1 MRGLVLAL
9 LLLAVPGIAH
19 ADDDDKPQVQ
29 KMKFVERGDS
39 LYVTTSIGK
48 LFDFAAFQ
56 GLTTGFASTVAI
68 QIWVYPKDSRE
79 PIAITSLVR
88 SAVWDV
94 WDEVYTVKTCKT
106 CTAQKVKSPAEVLK
120 LLTSIDDFPVAKL
133 ADIPYED
140 IYTLALRADLN
151 PVSKETLTEV
161 RRWLSQSSGGIDRGG
176 VFFGSFVSAFVNP
189 KIAPADR
196 VLRVVSTFYRP
207 TPAPAAKP

>member
-1 MRGLVLAL
+1 MRALVVAL
-9 LLLAVPGIAH
+9 LLVTTVARAR
-19 ADDDDKPQVQ
+19 ADDDDTLQLQ

-48 LFDFAAFQ
+48 LFDFEAFQ
-56 GLTTGFASTVAI
+56 GLKSGFASTVAI

-79 PIAITSLVR
+79 PIAITTLVR
-88 SAVWDV
+88 SAVWDI
-94 WDEVYTVKTCKT
+94 WDEIYTVKACKT
-106 CTAQKVKSPAEVLK
+106 CPAQKVKSPAEALK

-133 ADIPYED
+133 ADIPYDD
-140 IYTLALRADLN
+140 IYYLALRADLN

-196 VLRVVSTFYRP
+196 VLRVQSQPFYRP
-207 TPAPAAKP
+207 APRP

>member
-1 MRGLVLAL
+1 MKRLVLAL
-9 LLLAVPGIAH
+9 LLVASLAH
-19 ADDDDKPQVQ
+19 ADDDDLPQLQ

-68 QIWVYPKDSRE
+68 QIWVYPKNSHE
-79 PIAITSLVR
+79 PIAITTLVR

-94 WDEVYTVKTCKT
+94 WDEVYTVKVCKT
-106 CTAQKVKSPAEVLK
+106 CTPQKVKSPAEVLK
-120 LLTSIDDFPVAKL
+120 LLTSIDDFPVAQL
-133 ADIPYED
+133 ADIPYDD
-140 IYTLALRADLN
+140 IYYLALRADLN

-196 VLRVVSTFYRP
+196 VLRIVSQPFYRP
-207 TPAPAAKP
+207 KP

>member
-1 MRGLVLAL
+1 MKWLVVAL
-9 LLLAVPGIAH
+9 LLVSLRPAR
-19 ADDDDKPQVQ
+19 ADDDDAPIVQ
-29 KMKFVERGDS
+29 DMKFVERGED

-68 QIWVYPKDSRE
+68 QIWVYPDNSHE
-79 PIAITSLVR
+79 PIAITTLVR

-94 WDEVYTVKTCKT
+94 WDEVYTVKLCKT
-106 CTAQKVKSPAEVLK
+106 CPAKKVKSPAEVLK
-120 LLTSIDDFPVAKL
+120 LLTSIDDLPVARL

-140 IYTLALRADLN
+140 HYFLALRADLN

-196 VLRVVSTFYRP
+196 VLRLQSRPFYRP
-207 TPAPAAKP
+207 KPKGVP

>member
-1 MRGLVLAL
+1 MMRALVVAL
-9 LLLAVPGIAH
+9 LLVTGVAR
-19 ADDDDKPQVQ
+19 ADDDDLPQLQ

-48 LFDFAAFQ
+48 LFDFEAFQ
-56 GLTTGFASTVAI
+56 GLKSGFASTVAI

-79 PIAITSLVR
+79 PIAITTLVR
-88 SAVWDV
+88 SAVWDI
-94 WDEVYTVKTCKT
+94 WDEIYTVKTCKT
-106 CTAQKVKSPAEVLK
+106 CPAQKVKSPAEALK
-120 LLTSIDDFPVAKL
+120 LLTSVEDFPVAKL
-133 ADIPYED
+133 ADIPYDD
-140 IYTLALRADLN
+140 IYYLALRADLN

-196 VLRVVSTFYRP
+196 VLRVQSQPFYRP
-207 TPAPAAKP
+207 APKP

>member
-1 MRGLVLAL
+1 MRALVVAML
-9 LLLAVPGIAH
+9 LVAGVAR
-19 ADDDDKPQVQ
+19 ADDDDLPELQ
-29 KMKFVERGDS
+29 KMRFVERGDD
-39 LYVTTSIGK
+39 LYVSTSIGK
-48 LFDFAAFQ
+48 LFDFDAFQ
-56 GLTTGFASTVAI
+56 GLKSGFASTVAI

-79 PIAITSLVR
+79 PIAITTLVR
-88 SAVWDV
+88 SAVYDI
-94 WDEVYTVKTCKT
+94 WDEVYTVKACKT
-106 CTAQKVKSPAEVLK
+106 CAAQKVKSPAEALK

-140 IYTLALRADLN
+140 IYYLAVRADLN

-196 VLRVVSTFYRP
+196 VLRIRSQPFYRP
-207 TPAPAAKP
+207 APKP

>member
-1 MRGLVLAL
+1 MRYLILAL
-9 LLLAVPGIAH
+9 LLVSAVAR
-19 ADDDDKPQVQ
+19 ADEDDLPELQ
-29 KMKFVERGDS
+29 KMKFVERGAD

-48 LFDFAAFQ
+48 LFDFEAFK
-56 GLTTGFASTVAI
+56 GLKSGFASTVAI

-79 PIAITSLVR
+79 PVAITTLVR
-88 SAVWDV
+88 SAVYDI
-94 WDEVYTVKTCKT
+94 WDEVYTVKACKT
-106 CTAQKVKSPAEVLK
+106 CTPVKVKSPAEALK

-140 IYTLALRADLN
+140 IYYLALRADLN

-196 VLRVVSTFYRP
+196 VLRIRSQPFYRP
-207 TPAPAAKP
+207 KP

>member
-1 MRGLVLAL
+1 MRALVVAL
-9 LLLAVPGIAH
+9 LLVTGVAR
-19 ADDDDKPQVQ
+19 ADDDDLPQLQ

-48 LFDFAAFQ
+48 LFDFEAFQ
-56 GLTTGFASTVAI
+56 GLKSGFASTVAI

-79 PIAITSLVR
+79 PIAITTLVR
-88 SAVWDV
+88 SAVWDI
-94 WDEVYTVKTCKT
+94 WDEIYTVKTCKT
-106 CTAQKVKSPAEVLK
+106 CPAQKVKSPAEALK
-120 LLTSIDDFPVAKL
+120 LLTSVDDFPVAKL
-133 ADIPYED
+133 ADIPYDD
-140 IYTLALRADLN
+140 IYYLALRADLN

-196 VLRVVSTFYRP
+196 VLRVQSQPFYRP
-207 TPAPAAKP
+207 ARKP